1 MIISL
6 CTLLDIIM
14 SLFKFVTNPAEP
26 FQPWRI
32 GCQAGDLYRDGFPL
46 PLTEG
51 EELSAYFQYL
61 IIINSLI
68 KVEEPVIEPTVAND
82 GIPETIVEPVIEAP
96 VEEPKEEET
105 VIEAN
110 NTVDDIVIVEEAP
123 KKGKKG

>member
-32 GCQAGDLYRDGFPL
+32 GCQAGDLYRDGHPL
-46 PLTEG
+46 PLTED
-51 EELSAYFQYL
+51 EQASAYFQYL
-61 IIINSLI
+61 LIISSLI
-68 KVEEPVIEPTVAND
+68 KVEDVVIEPTVVND
-82 GIPETIVEPVIEAP
+82 VIPETIL
-96 VEEPKEEET
+96 ET
-105 VIEAN
+105 TIEAN
-110 NTVDDIVIVEEAP
+110 NTVDDIVKVEETTEEAP